1 MMKHFNRTDLAL
13 GDLQKLVRGDKEWPL
28 WGFPDLLSPQW
39 TANYKDGKLKSVGG
53 DGLIMFIRF
62 TKDALPQIETVNMYG
77 ASAKKG
83 NKHFDDQVDMY
94 IQQQTKRMTLKKEE
108 VYKMAERVYWPGE

>member
-1 MMKHFNRTDLAL
+1 
-13 GDLQKLVRGDKEWPL
+13 
-28 WGFPDLLSPQW
+28 
-39 TANYKDGKLKSVGG
+39 
-53 DGLIMFIRF
+53 MFIRF